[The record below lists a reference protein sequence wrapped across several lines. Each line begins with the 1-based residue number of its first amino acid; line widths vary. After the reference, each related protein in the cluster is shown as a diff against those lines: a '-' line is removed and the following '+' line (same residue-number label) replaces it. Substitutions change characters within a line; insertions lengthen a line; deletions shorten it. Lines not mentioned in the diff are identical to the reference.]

1 MPKGPLQTVEQ
12 SADEKRPVAVNLSSH
27 HAQCELNY
35 HMCMALLPDCRTG
48 RNHWTFILGDGRS
61 FMVCVS
67 LIESAP
73 YTSTIEVVQ
82 KPELG
87 RFLQPLKLRL
97 RLYHDAAMA
106 EVVAWDRHRNWLPVY
121 GYPNAH
127 MYHPD
132 EKLALNR
139 FLGEWLSHCRKLG
152 IVCEP
157 FCEYSRI
164 TKK

>member
-1 MPKGPLQTVEQ
+1 MLKVAQRE
-12 SADEKRPVAVNLSSH
+12 ADKRPVAVNLSSH

-35 HMCMALLPDCRTG
+35 HLCMTLLPDCRDG
-48 RNHWTFILGDGRS
+48 RNEWKFLLGDGRS
-61 FMVCVS
+61 FLVCIS
-67 LIESAP
+67 LVERAP
-73 YTSTIEVVQ
+73 YTTTVDVMQ
-82 KPELG
+82 QPNLG
-87 RFLQPLKLRL
+87 EHLPTPKLRL

-121 GYPNAH
+121 SYPNAQ

-139 FLGEWLSHCRKLG
+139 FLGEWLAHCRKLG

-157 FCEYSRI
+157 FCE
-164 TKK
+164 